1 MTYRLYGWAE
11 STNGSGRFESGGND
25 IEVNG
30 SVAPLGS
37 CISVTTWDG
46 SNWDNANPDA
56 TTVAVIDG
64 NYTANNAPSS
74 FTACSLIINA
84 VSTSTG
90 NPVTLT
96 VGNGGFIEVIN
107 DVVVNGNLFVETQ
120 GNFVQRGSTGTF
132 TLNPG
137 GIARVNKQTALKSKW
152 YYYTYWSSPVVDE
165 TIGSVFPDAPA
176 DRRFWF
182 NAANFV
188 DTDGNDINDNTVSD
202 WQYALSGDTMIPG
215 RGYAVTESL
224 LFAPPFGSATGTANF
239 EGEFNNR
246 DVPVTISLNPANTG
260 TNWNFIGNPYPSAID
275 FDAFQA
281 ANSSIIGGAAY
292 FWSQA
297 TEPDEIYPGNEP
309 LNFNLY
315 DYAIYTVGSGG
326 TAGGVAS
333 ETPNGFV
340 ASCQGFFV
348 PALSSGTATFTN
360 SMRMADGTSNNQ
372 FFKSSNTKK
381 SNTESTKNR
390 LWLNLTS
397 GNGVFNQV
405 LVATLM
411 VQQIIMMVCIM
422 MLQNFLRKTMR
433 QLFTRYQI
441 RITQSMLYKEKVLT
455 ALMTLKLLSLV

>member
-1 MTYRLYGWAE
+1 
-11 STNGSGRFESGGND
+11 
-25 IEVNG
+25 
-30 SVAPLGS
+30 
-37 CISVTTWDG
+37 
-46 SNWDNANPDA
+46 
-56 TTVAVIDG
+56 
-64 NYTANNAPSS
+64 
-74 FTACSLIINA
+74 
-84 VSTSTG
+84 
-90 NPVTLT
+90 
-96 VGNGGFIEVIN
+96 
-107 DVVVNGNLFVETQ
+107 
-120 GNFVQRGSTGTF
+120 
-132 TLNPG
+132 
-137 GIARVNKQTALKSKW
+137 
-152 YYYTYWSSPVVDE
+152 
-165 TIGSVFPDAPA
+165 
-176 DRRFWF
+176 
-182 NAANFV
+182 
-188 DTDGNDINDNTVSD
+188 
-202 WQYALSGDTMIPG
+202 MIPG